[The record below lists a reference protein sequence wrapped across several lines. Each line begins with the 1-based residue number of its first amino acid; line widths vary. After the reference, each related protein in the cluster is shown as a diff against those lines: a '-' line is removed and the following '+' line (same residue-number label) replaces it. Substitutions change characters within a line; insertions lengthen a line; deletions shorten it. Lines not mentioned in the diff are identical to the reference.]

1 MDNEVTAQGALTS
14 DQRNMGLLIWIG
26 SIFFGLLPPLILFF
40 ARKDDPYVLD
50 QAKEGLNL
58 GITMFIGMFISGI
71 LAVVLIGFVL
81 MFVLIIANLVFCI
94 MGAVAASKG
103 QSGFRV
109 PFALRLIK

>member
-1 MDNEVTAQGALTS
+1 MDNDVMTQGALTN

-26 SIFFGLLPPLILFF
+26 SIFFGLVPSLILFF
-40 ARKDDPYVLD
+40 VKKDDPYVLD

-71 LAVVLIGFVL
+71 LAVVVIGFVL
-81 MFVLIIANLVFCI
+81 MLVLMIVNLVFCI
-94 MGAVAASKG
+94 KGAMAASRG
-103 QSGFRV
+103 QAGFRV